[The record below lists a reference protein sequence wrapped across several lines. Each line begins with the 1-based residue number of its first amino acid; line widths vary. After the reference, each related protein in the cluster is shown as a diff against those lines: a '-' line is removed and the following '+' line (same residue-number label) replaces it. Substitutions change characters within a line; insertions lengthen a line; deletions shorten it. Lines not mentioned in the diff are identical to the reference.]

1 MRKFGLTLFCLLAFG
16 SPAVAADWV
25 EIVAG
30 RERSVEIDRNS
41 ILQSDPGTKVAW
53 GRIVMKND
61 EVESAGYK
69 SVKALNRYDCGA
81 ATFSTIKRVYL
92 DPDQNVIRE
101 ERIVEPKVIEVTPGS
116 VDERLFREVCQ
127 PPTASRLAEIAEQ
140 AKAAAEAQVAADDQA
155 AATVAHGDEDNA
167 GDGKSI
173 VPRIVKPLSA
183 AERRAAVA
191 ASVAARER
199 AVARRVADGHGGA
212 DEAHAPSAGHGTA
225 DDGEAA
231 NAHAKADTPAGANTR
246 AKADTHAKPES
257 HDAPATHA
265 SADGHAAPAPKPR
278 ARTIESKPLKPRIVL
293 ARAAPKSTHEKS
305 ASHAA
310 KNPPSASRP
319 HVSWSYEGPGAPEN
333 WASLDPEFATCGSGR
348 RQSPI
353 DINDGIKVDLT
364 PIEFE
369 YRPSYFRIVDNGHT
383 VQVNVG
389 EGSSIRVMRRV
400 YDLKQFHF
408 HRPSE
413 FRIDGRGYDMEMHLV
428 HKDLDGRL
436 AVVSVMLE
444 RGTSHPLVQT
454 LWNNLPLERHSS
466 YAPEVAI
473 DPNDML
479 PTDQRYATFIGSL
492 TTPPCTEGVLWMVMR
507 QPVQLSL
514 DQISIFSRLHPM
526 NARPIQEMAG
536 RLVKMSR

>member
-1 MRKFGLTLFCLLAFG
+1 MRKIGLTLLCLLAFG
-16 SPAVAADWV
+16 SPALAADWV

-69 SVKALNRYDCGA
+69 SVKALNRYDCRA

-92 DPDQNVIRE
+92 DPDQHVIRE
-101 ERIVEPKVIEVTPGS
+101 ERIVEPKIIEVTPGS

-127 PPTASRLAEIAEQ
+127 PPTASRLAEIAAQ
-140 AKAAAEAQVAADDQA
+140 AKEAAEAQASADDQA
-155 AATVAHGDEDNA
+155 EATVAHGETETAADS
-167 GDGKSI
+167 KSI
-173 VPRIVKPLSA
+173 VPQIVKPLSA
-183 AERRAAVA
+183 AQRRAAVA
-191 ASVAARER
+191 ASIAARER
-199 AVARRVADGHGGA
+199 AVARRVSDEHGSAGDTHVPSADRGAADQGGA
-212 DEAHAPSAGHGTA
+212 ANVHATAETHPRADAHTKA
-225 DDGEAA
+225 D
-231 NAHAKADTPAGANTR
+231 AHAKSETD
-246 AKADTHAKPES
+246 
-257 HDAPATHA
+257 DAPATHA
-265 SADGHAAPAPKPR
+265 SADSHAAPAPKPR
-278 ARTIESKPLKPRIVL
+278 ARTFESKPVKPRIVL
-293 ARAAPKSTHEKS
+293 ARAEPSSSHAKSS
-305 ASHAA
+305 GHAA
-310 KNPPSASRP
+310 KNPSGAPKP
-319 HVSWSYEGPGAPEN
+319 HVSWAYEGPGAPEN

-353 DINDGIKVDLT
+353 DINDGIKVDLS

-389 EGSSIRVMRRV
+389 EGSSIRVMGRV

-444 RGTSHPLVQT
+444 RGTAHPLVQT

-479 PTDQRYATFIGSL
+479 PSDQRYATFIGSL